1 MNTTTTTSACCHCCA
16 RKRLENRCCAFFLNY
31 YPIPSFEEI
40 VEIFDNYLIK
50 SGKNFVKLDTVIKFF
65 IEMHNHQDYFIEL
78 SKIPLKSQQQQ
89 QRLFPCD
96 SNLPKNANLQFF
108 EMLLSE
114 NYLSQADEI
123 QILIDSIA
131 HVILTN
137 QISEFKISSICKLC
151 AMLGNYLVG
160 CEHLHKHGLEFLSND
175 VC

>member
-1 MNTTTTTSACCHCCA
+1 MNTTTTSACYHCCA
-16 RKRLENRCCAFFLNY
+16 RKRLENRCCGFFLNY

-40 VEIFDNYLIK
+40 VEIFDNWLIK

-65 IEMHNHQDYFIEL
+65 IEMHNHQNYFIEL
-78 SKIPLKSQQQQ
+78 SKIPFKSQQQQ

-96 SNLPKNANLQFF
+96 NNLPKNANLQFF
-108 EMLLSE
+108 EMILSE

-123 QILIDSIA
+123 QMLIDSIA

-137 QISEFKISSICKLC
+137 QISEFKISSICKFC
-151 AMLGNYLVG
+151 AMIGNYLVG